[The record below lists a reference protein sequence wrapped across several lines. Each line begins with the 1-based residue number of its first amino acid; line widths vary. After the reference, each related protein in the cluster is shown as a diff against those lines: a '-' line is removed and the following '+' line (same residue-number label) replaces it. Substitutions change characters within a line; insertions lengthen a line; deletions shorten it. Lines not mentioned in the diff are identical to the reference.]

1 MNPAAQPAAP
11 ASAASGG
18 EGRSL
23 RLRAGAWWRARNRRE
38 QVLILLAALAMVAA
52 TVELAVLA
60 PQRTARA
67 QAQREIAASLA
78 QLEALRAATEL
89 AATRGTPKAGAG
101 LQARRRQ
108 AEARIEQAQANLIAP
123 HDMAR
128 QLQAIVVRHPQLRV
142 VGIQS
147 LPPKPFEGAAAATLY
162 EHGLRVDV
170 EGRYLDLLAYLEA
183 LEHAPYRIF
192 WRSLD
197 MKAEAGV
204 PLTRIEMYTLSKEPV
219 WLRL

>member
-1 MNPAAQPAAP
+1 MNLAAQPAS
-11 ASAASGG
+11 ASAATAG
-18 EGRSL
+18 EGRSM
-23 RLRAGAWWRARNRRE
+23 RLRAVAWWRARNRRE
-38 QVLILLAALAMVAA
+38 QALILLAAVATLAG
-52 TVELAVLA
+52 TVELTVLT
-60 PQRTARA
+60 PQRAARA
-67 QAQREIAASLA
+67 QAKRDIAASLA
-78 QLEALRAATEL
+78 QLDRLRAAAEL
-89 AATRGTPKAGAG
+89 TAARGTPKAGEI

-108 AEARIEQAQANLIAP
+108 AEASIEQAQANLIAP
-123 HDMAR
+123 QEMAR

-147 LPPKPFEGAAAATLY
+147 LPPKPFEGTAAATLY

-183 LEHAPYRIF
+183 LELAPHRIF

-204 PLTRIEMYTLSKEPV
+204 PLTRIEMFTLSREPV